1 MTKCLLLLG
10 ATLLGAVAITA
21 STASSDPKPLTAAA
35 QIEQGK
41 KLYTAKCA
49 SCHGD
54 AGQGKKDAPPVVGKD
69 AFPLDPRP
77 KAKRDVKFHTAAD
90 VFAWT
95 SKNMPAKK
103 PGSLT
108 TDEYLA
114 IFAFDLSAN
123 GVKLDK
129 PLDGAA
135 AAKIVLHP

>member
-1 MTKCLLLLG
+1 MKKLFILSSLG
-10 ATLLGAVAITA
+10 VVIALS
-21 STASSDPKPLTAAA
+21 STSSSAPDPKPATAAE

-41 KLYTAKCA
+41 KLYGEKCA

-54 AGQGKKDAPPVVGKD
+54 AGQGTKKGPVVVGKD

-90 VFAWT
+90 VFAWA
-95 SKNMPAKK
+95 SKHMPAKN

-108 TDEYLA
+108 TDQYLA
-114 IFAFDLSAN
+114 IFAFDLNAN

-129 PLDGAA
+129 PLDGDA